1 MALFYSKKLGVL
13 SATAIILST
22 AILPAQ
28 AGGVRISAIN
38 SGGRSVLLPFSVTC
52 IYDDESESNSV
63 NYSVW
68 TGSSTVVNG
77 CDKFALYYRS
87 SRGTKYDYQMYAG
100 RSYYFEWNG
109 NHWAFYEN

>member
-1 MALFYSKKLGVL
+1 MALLLSKKFSVFAFAASIL
-13 SATAIILST
+13 SA

-28 AGGVRISAIN
+28 AGGVRVSATN

-52 IYDDESESNSV
+52 INNDGSESNSV
-63 NYSVW
+63 KYSVW
-68 TGSSTVVNG
+68 TGSSTVVSG
-77 CDKFALYYRS
+77 CDKFALYYTS
-87 SRGTKYDYQMYAG
+87 SRGAKYDYEMYAG